1 MEEDFWRRRL
11 GLWDATASKLFNQFL
26 VGGFKH
32 VLFSIIHTYIYIWDV
47 ILPIDEL
54 ICFKMFIAPPTR
66 YMAPWE
72 RGHHGILGY
81 HEKGSGSWLWQLW
94 DWTI

>member
-32 VLFSIIHTYIYIWDV
+32 VLFSIIHTYLYIWDV

-54 ICFKMFIAPPTR
+54 ICFKMFIAPPSSHYISIVSTLLVLKCNKSSF
-66 YMAPWE
+66 
-72 RGHHGILGY
+72 I
-81 HEKGSGSWLWQLW
+81 SQ
-94 DWTI
+94 